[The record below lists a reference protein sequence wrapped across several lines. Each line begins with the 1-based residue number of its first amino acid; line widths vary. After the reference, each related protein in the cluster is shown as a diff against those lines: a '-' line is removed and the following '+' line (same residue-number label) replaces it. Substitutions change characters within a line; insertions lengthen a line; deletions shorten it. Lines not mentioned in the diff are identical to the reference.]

1 MTKIYDGI
9 SHLLRW
15 IYRAQLGMKYRGV
28 AAARERCSGMSP
40 VSPSPRGR
48 G

>member
-28 AAARERCSGMSP
+28 ASDE
-40 VSPSPRGR
+40 PRASDAPA
-48 G
+48 